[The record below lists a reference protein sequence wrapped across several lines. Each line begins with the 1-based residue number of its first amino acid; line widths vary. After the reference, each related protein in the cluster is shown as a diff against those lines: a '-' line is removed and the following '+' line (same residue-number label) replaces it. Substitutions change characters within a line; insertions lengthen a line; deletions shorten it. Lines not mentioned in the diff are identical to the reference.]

1 MFAASVSSSLV
12 ASGTY
17 FSGVLVRKYPF
28 CGFLAFCQ
36 VEIRIA
42 FASGTVAVFRHGK
55 SLYACELQ
63 R

>member
-12 ASGTY
+12 TSWTY

-28 CGFLAFCQ
+28 CDFLAFCQ

-42 FASGTVAVFRHGK
+42 FASGAVAVFRHGK
-55 SLYACELQ
+55 GVHACELQ